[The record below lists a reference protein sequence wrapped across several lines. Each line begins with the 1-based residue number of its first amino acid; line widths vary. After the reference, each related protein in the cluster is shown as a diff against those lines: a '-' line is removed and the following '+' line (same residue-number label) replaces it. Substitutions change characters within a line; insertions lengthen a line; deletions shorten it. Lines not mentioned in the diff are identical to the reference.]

1 MEKTNSNL
9 NSINTNENDKNKFE
23 EVLEIIKNDIVYNF
37 KITLEKEGSSEKTKI
52 VISFVLNDIF
62 QIYEGNVDQA
72 QVIENNENLQ
82 FYQDIIYQ
90 IRNENIEI
98 IHPDQDN
105 IEQFIILKI
114 IFNEGSKEIKLIPA
128 PINDKDKLNFLTK
141 NFISLQKKYLQLKKE
156 MKDAQIHNHTINHPM
171 EVEDNDSNSED
182 DDFNYFHYNHNFN
195 NNINNNNV
203 INNTITNYQK
213 SDENH
218 ILVEINSQIWCMLN
232 LNKIT
237 YTENN
242 TSVDL
247 NLVAIGFSNGKIIL
261 IDINS
266 LKIHQE
272 LKTPNTVYSLAQF
285 INDPKYLICSLSNGL
300 LIIFILKDTKYE
312 QIQILRKPPG
322 LKHGE
327 INKVITLSDGNLATA
342 ERNVLS
348 IWKPKI
354 EEGIKKFEFFKEL
367 ITGNDTC
374 QLLEVNPQ
382 IFACTIYSSKLIKVY
397 KNEGKDYPLLGN
409 ILNAESH
416 GNNSNAMAKINDN
429 IFCSGGKNGYIY
441 IVSVFPLQVIQ
452 KLILTEGLFY
462 ISFLHNS
469 NDGFIFTS
477 VRRDIIQY
485 KIIKDDRNNFIKLE
499 KFDTITDGEFNS
511 TITTT
516 RDGKIFYSQTN
527 DNIIYKTKFCLKEY
541 KK

>member
-1 MEKTNSNL
+1 MEKIDSSTNSTNP
-9 NSINTNENDKNKFE
+9 NENDKNKFE

-72 QVIENNENLQ
+72 QVKENNENLQ

-98 IHPDQDN
+98 IHQAQNN

-114 IFNEGSKEIKLIPA
+114 VFNEGSKEIKLIPA
-128 PINDKDKLNFLTK
+128 PIDDKNKLNFLTK

-156 MKDAQIHNHTINHPM
+156 MKNTQIHNHAINHPM

-182 DDFNYFHYNHNFN
+182 DDFNYFHYNHNII
-195 NNINNNNV
+195 NNINNNV

-218 ILVEINSQIWCMLN
+218 ILLEINSQIWCMLN

-242 TSVDL
+242 TSLDL
-247 NLVAIGFSNGKIIL
+247 NLVAIGFSNGKIII

-272 LKTPNTVYSLAQF
+272 LKTPNTVYSLTQF

-312 QIQILRKPPG
+312 QIQVLRKPPG

-327 INKVITLSDGNLATA
+327 INKVITFSDGNLATA
-342 ERNVLS
+342 ERGVLS

-354 EEGIKKFEFFKEL
+354 EDGIKKFEFFKEL

-382 IFACTIYSSKLIKVY
+382 IFACAIYRSKLIKVY

-409 ILNAESH
+409 ILNVESH
-416 GNNSNAMAKINDN
+416 GNNSNAMTKVNDN

-452 KLILTEGLFY
+452 KIILTEGLFY

-485 KIIKDDRNNFIKLE
+485 KIIKDERNNFIKLE

-527 DNIIYKTKFCLKEY
+527 DNLIYKTKFCLKEY